1 MDLPPLWI
9 ADMVRDF
16 QLRNDIF
23 VFLLSTRAGGL
34 GINLTAADTV
44 IFYESD
50 WNPTLDLQAMD
61 RAHRLGQTKDVTVYR
76 LICKE
81 TVEEKILQRASQK
94 NTVQQLVMTGGHV
107 QDDLLA
113 PEDVVS
119 LLLDDAQLEQKLREI
134 PLQAR
139 DRQKKKP
146 TKAIRVDAEGDAT
159 FEDLTETVVQAP
171 GNEQSDDAE
180 KSKPP
185 NSNKRK
191 AASDKQTTSKPRNS
205 QKNESNSTPMDYE
218 LDDPFPNSEPQ
229 SQRPK
234 RLKRPKKS
242 VESIDAAV
250 SLCSGAELP
259 GCSSQSRYFDSTF
272 AVTLAV
278 EETGAT
284 LRNRQTQRDAA
295 YISGVV
301 NLYAGDKKMLRV
313 GQLGF
318 NNF

>member
-1 MDLPPLWI
+1 MNYRKYRYLRLDGSSSIMDRR
-9 ADMVRDF
+9 DMVRDF
-16 QLRNDIF
+16 QHRSDIF

-119 LLLDDAQLEQKLREI
+119 LLIDDAQLAQKLKEI

-139 DRQKKKP
+139 DRQKRKGG
-146 TKAIRVDAEGDAT
+146 TKRIRIDAEGDASL
-159 FEDLTETVVQAP
+159 EDVTNNGSQ
-171 GNEQSDDAE
+171 GNGVEASPDPE
-180 KSKPP
+180 KAKSSSK
-185 NSNKRK
+185 KRK
-191 AASDKQTTSKPRNS
+191 ATPREVSKSVGSSSPNS
-205 QKNESNSTPMDYE
+205 RAPSYE
-218 LDDPFPNSEPQ
+218 LDDSLQNTEAQQQKPK
-229 SQRPK
+229 RPK
-234 RLKRPKKS
+234 RPTKS
-242 VESIDAAV
+242 VNDNLEPAFTAPAMV
-250 SLCSGAELP
+250 VP
-259 GCSSQSRYFDSTF
+259 GY
-272 AVTLAV
+272 
-278 EETGAT
+278 
-284 LRNRQTQRDAA
+284 TQNPLDC
-295 YISGVV
+295 
-301 NLYAGDKKMLRV
+301 
-313 GQLGF
+313 
-318 NNF
+318 